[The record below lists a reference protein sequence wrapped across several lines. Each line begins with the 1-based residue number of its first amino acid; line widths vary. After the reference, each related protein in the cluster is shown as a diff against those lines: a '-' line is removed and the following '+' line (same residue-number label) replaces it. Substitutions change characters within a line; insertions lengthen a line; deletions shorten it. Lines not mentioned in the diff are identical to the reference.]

1 MTTSTWRITI
11 PAGARL
17 VSAEG
22 AEPIVFEGSGPIPTI
37 EVLDQPIV
45 VDQPNDRPRDFSPQ
59 PGEDTSP
66 FVFPTD
72 GPRYQTRDFDRNYP
86 LATTLPGSDYYA
98 AEASAGN
105 PSIMSHVNAGI
116 IAVGGM
122 TDYGS
127 DTPKAVG
134 GLRLWVRAV
143 PGESMTGE
151 LIPPAPSHLIR
162 RALKQGHL

>member
-11 PAGARL
+11 PGGARL
-17 VSAEG
+17 VSAVD
-22 AEPIVFEGSGPIPTI
+22 AEPIVFEGSGPAPTV
-37 EVLDQPIV
+37 EVLDEPIV
-45 VDQPNDRPRDFSPQ
+45 VDRPDDTSRDFSPQ
-59 PGEDTSP
+59 PGENTSP

-72 GPRYQTRDFDRNYP
+72 GPRYQARDFDRNYP
-86 LATTLPGSDYYA
+86 LAMTLPGSDYYA
-98 AEASAGN
+98 AEPDAGN

-116 IAVGGM
+116 IAEGGL
-122 TDYGS
+122 TDYGGL
-127 DTPKAVG
+127 TPRAVG

-143 PGESMTGE
+143 AGESMTGE

>member
-11 PAGARL
+11 PRGARL
-17 VSAEG
+17 VTAVG
-22 AEPIVFEGSGPIPTI
+22 AEPIVFEGSGPTPTV
-37 EVLDQPIV
+37 EVLNQPIV
-45 VDQPNDRPRDFSPQ
+45 VDKPNDIPKDFSPQ
-59 PGEDTSP
+59 PGEDISP

-98 AEASAGN
+98 AEQDAGN

-116 IAVGGM
+116 IAQGGV
-122 TDYGS
+122 TDYGTQ
-127 DTPKAVG
+127 TPKAVG

-143 PGESMTGE
+143 AGESMTGE
-151 LIPPAPSHLIR
+151 PIPPAPSHLIR

>member
-1 MTTSTWRITI
+1 MTTSTWRLTI
-11 PAGARL
+11 HAGARL
-17 VSAEG
+17 VSAKG
-22 AEPIVFEGSGPIPTI
+22 AEPIVFEGSGPVPT
-37 EVLDQPIV
+37 LDMLPPPSGATHP
-45 VDQPNDRPRDFSPQ
+45 VDTPRDFSPQ

-72 GPRYQTRDFDRNYP
+72 GPRHQTEHFERNYP
-86 LATTLPGSDYYA
+86 LAMTLPGSDYYA
-98 AEASAGN
+98 VESGAGN

-116 IAVGGM
+116 IAPGGL

-143 PGESMTGE
+143 AGESMTGE
-151 LIPPAPSHLIR
+151 PIPPAPSHLIR
-162 RALKQGHL
+162 RALKLGHL